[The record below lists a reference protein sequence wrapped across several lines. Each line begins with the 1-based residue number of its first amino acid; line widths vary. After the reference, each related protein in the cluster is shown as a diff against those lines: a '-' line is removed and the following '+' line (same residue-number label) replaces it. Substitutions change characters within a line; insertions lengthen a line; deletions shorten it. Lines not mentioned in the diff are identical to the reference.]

1 MLQLVP
7 MVYCII
13 TNDFEK
19 SPKEAMDFYES
30 RGNSE
35 NFTKELKDDFN
46 GGILSHKE
54 FVKNGFSDFK
64 PSLQSLPCIPTND
77 IRRKRSDNTNE
88 HISIEI
94 SENSSQS
101 DTTRK
106 TGNA

>member
-1 MLQLVP
+1 MFQLVP

-19 SPKEAMDFYES
+19 SPKEAMDFYEP

-54 FVKNGFSDFK
+54 FVK
-64 PSLQSLPCIPTND
+64 
-77 IRRKRSDNTNE
+77 
-88 HISIEI
+88 
-94 SENSSQS
+94 
-101 DTTRK
+101 
-106 TGNA
+106 